1 MDRPC
6 FDCPQPGNCGYPC
19 LEQQKQER
27 RWPDGGCLCTG
38 RTYFNEGLLH
48 HEVPASQL
56 EDVALHP
63 YAEQELAKFRE
74 HFTIVSMAPGREAQ
88 AGASLAR
95 GLQRIRSGHQVNP
108 EVR

>member
-74 HFTIVSMAPGREAQ
+74 HFTIVSMPQDEKPKQERRWPEDF
-88 AGASLAR
+88 R
-95 GLQRIRSGHQVNP
+95 GFGVVIK
-108 EVR
+108 